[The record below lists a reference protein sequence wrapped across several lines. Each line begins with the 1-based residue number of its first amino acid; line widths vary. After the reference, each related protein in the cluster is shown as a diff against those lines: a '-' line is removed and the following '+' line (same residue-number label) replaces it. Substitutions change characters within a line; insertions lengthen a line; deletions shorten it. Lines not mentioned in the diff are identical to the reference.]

1 MILDQ
6 DNQIIVGSLAGSI
19 QAINIPLELS
29 EDDKARVAE
38 WRILAENML
47 YRIALQLD
55 GRFLDCSMVPW
66 MLNVLRGNGRKVVYN
81 GATLDSRQ
89 GVWHWF
95 VIHDS
100 GSKRRVAWCET
111 NSGENAL
118 TIAPHESEFD
128 FIFLLKELIC

>member
-1 MILDQ
+1 MILNG

-19 QAINIPLELS
+19 QAINIPLDLS

-55 GRFLDCSMVPW
+55 GRFLDCTRLPW
-66 MLNVLRGNGRKVVYN
+66 MLNVLRGNVRRVVYN
-81 GATLDSRQ
+81 GACLHSSH

-95 VIHDS
+95 VIHD
-100 GSKRRVAWCET
+100 GSRKRRVAWTET
-111 NSGENAL
+111 SGGESVL
-118 TIAPHESEFD
+118 TIVPHESDFE